1 MVILV
6 ISRVLF
12 LLKKSYFTRK
22 NLQYIKK
29 TDKYTNM
36 FKKTPLELSKWLKC
50 TTNIQNIPKP

>member
-36 FKKTPLELSKWLKC
+36 FKKTPLELSK
-50 TTNIQNIPKP
+50 